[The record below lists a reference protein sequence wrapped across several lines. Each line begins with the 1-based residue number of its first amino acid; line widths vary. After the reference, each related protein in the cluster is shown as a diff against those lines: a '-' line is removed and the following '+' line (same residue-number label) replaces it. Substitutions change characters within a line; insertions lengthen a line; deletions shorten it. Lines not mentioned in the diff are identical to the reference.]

1 MTRRKIGDPFPDG
14 KGYVDEV
21 GGRFIATCM
30 VCKSTWSS
38 DDESILRASAALCG
52 HQGLFD
58 VKDGGRESGDAQ
70 GSEGNVWAEAPTAIP
85 APESSAAANPA
96 APGPGVAE
104 AEELARRSANPAASE
119 RCYECGHDA
128 FQCDREAVADLARI
142 RELEAELAETQGDR
156 DKWAIEA
163 GKAHDF
169 GMKQADRAE
178 KAEARIQ
185 VLIHCDI
192 AELKDRN
199 AQLEHE
205 LDHMGKGISG
215 FCGEDCLLRRED
227 KIKQVAI

>member
-142 RELEAELAETQGDR
+142 RKLEAELELVRGKYR
-156 DKWAIEA
+156 EA
-163 GKAHDF
+163 DMMQDALR
-169 GMKQADRAE
+169 ARAE
-178 KAEARIQ
+178 RADDRIQ

-192 AELKDRN
+192 AELKERIRELEEDRE
-199 AQLEHE
+199 AQ
-205 LDHMGKGISG
+205 
-215 FCGEDCLLRRED
+215 
-227 KIKQVAI
+227 

>member
-1 MTRRKIGDPFPDG
+1 MTRK
-14 KGYVDEV
+14 K
-21 GGRFIATCM
+21 A
-30 VCKSTWSS
+30 
-38 DDESILRASAALCG
+38 
-52 HQGLFD
+52 
-58 VKDGGRESGDAQ
+58 GGRESDVSGETEA
-70 GSEGNVWAEAPTAIP
+70 VRAAETGRV
-85 APESSAAANPA
+85 AANPA
-96 APGPGVAE
+96 AWSRESPGYFLHTACAG
-104 AEELARRSANPAASE
+104 
-119 RCYECGHDA
+119 
-128 FQCDREAVADLARI
+128 RI
-142 RELEAELAETQGDR
+142 RALEAELAETQGDR

>member
-104 AEELARRSANPAASE
+104 AEELARRSANPAA
-119 RCYECGHDA
+119 HT
-128 FQCDREAVADLARI
+128 EASLLDEARDRI
-142 RELEAELAETQGDR
+142 RELEDR
-156 DKWAIEA
+156 IAKLQMERDALWAA
-163 GKAHDF
+163 YA
-169 GMKQADRAE
+169 
-178 KAEARIQ
+178 
-185 VLIHCDI
+185 
-192 AELKDRN
+192 KDRE
-199 AQLEHE
+199 AQ
-205 LDHMGKGISG
+205 
-215 FCGEDCLLRRED
+215 
-227 KIKQVAI
+227 